1 MILNLK
7 ELLNKDITVE
17 LYAYYKEQLIKLY
30 DQLSPNNE
38 LKEMKDNVFI
48 DFVNR
53 SNVFVYVNEKIQIH
67 GAITALYER
76 KIIHNG
82 GIVCH
87 VEDFVVDKNQR
98 NKNIGTQLLTHV
110 IEDAKMRNAYK
121 IILDCKSE
129 LEYFYS
135 KFGFSSK
142 NIQMSMYFE

>member
-53 SNVFVYVNEKIQIH
+53 SNVFVFVNEKIEIH

-87 VEDFVVDKNQR
+87 VEDFIIDQNHR
-98 NKNIGTQLLTHV
+98 NKNIGTQLLNHV
-110 IEDAKMRNAYK
+110 IDDAKKHNVYK
-121 IILDCKSE
+121 IILDCKSD
-129 LEYFYS
+129 LSSYYS
-135 KFGFSSK
+135 KFGFSS
-142 NIQMSMYFE
+142 NNVQMSMYFD